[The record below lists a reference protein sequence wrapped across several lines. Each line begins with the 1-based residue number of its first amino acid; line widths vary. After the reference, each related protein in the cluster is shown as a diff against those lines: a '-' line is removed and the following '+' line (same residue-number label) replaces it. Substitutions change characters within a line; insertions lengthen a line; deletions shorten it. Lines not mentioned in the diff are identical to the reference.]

1 MTEDDQQQENLDN
14 SLSDENV
21 AVNKPKANLCTTI
34 KCWTIY
40 YITLAFALLAIFRYD
55 WKYLAKVRLID

>member
-14 SLSDENV
+14 SLSDEN
-21 AVNKPKANLCTTI
+21 AAENKLKANFCATI
-34 KCWTIY
+34 KSWTIY

-55 WKYLAKVRLID
+55 WK

>member
-1 MTEDDQQQENLDN
+1 MTEDDQQPENLNN

-21 AVNKPKANLCTTI
+21 AENKPKANLCATL
-34 KCWTIY
+34 KSWTIY

-55 WKYLAKVRLID
+55 